1 MIRTRKIA
9 AALAVAFAALAAGG
23 LISSCGGSGDVKI
36 AAILPLSGQFALYG
50 TPIKQGIEL
59 AYEEYKAN
67 PDAPYPVALEFFDS
81 ESDPEK
87 AKVLLEEQYRAG
99 AVAAIGG
106 VTTSEAIAM
115 VPIADQA
122 DKVLL
127 SPSASS
133 PSLTGISR
141 NFFRIFPSDF
151 REGNKMGNF
160 AAEGLGIDE
169 VVVLA
174 AESPYARGV
183 QDVFQREFERFGG
196 TVAEV
201 IEYPPGGTDFTGLVQ
216 RALQSDPVGI
226 YVADYAQNTTKII
239 HELRK
244 QNFDGKI
251 LTTSAFSAAKTLTD
265 AGVDAEG
272 VILTQVAM
280 MPDWPAT
287 TRFLEGYQKKYGTP
301 ADIWAAHGYEA
312 FLVIAQALIDGG
324 RTPSDVWRGMRTIR
338 ELRGPSG
345 LIQFD
350 EKGDVAKYP
359 RVYVVEDGTLVD
371 YEQAVEE
378 KRGEILRRIEE
389 LNRSRARG

>member
-1 MIRTRKIA
+1 MSRTRKTV
-9 AALAVAFAALAAGG
+9 AALAVAAALAAGG
-23 LISSCGGSGDVKI
+23 FTSSCGADGDVKI
-36 AAILPLSGQFALYG
+36 GVVLPLSGQFALYG

-59 AYEEYKAN
+59 AYDQYQAD
-67 PDAPYPVALEFFDS
+67 PDAPYSIALQIVDS

-87 AKVLLEEQYRAG
+87 AEELLRQLYRDG

-106 VTTSEAIAM
+106 VTTSEAIEM
-115 VPIADQA
+115 VPVADEA

-127 SPSASS
+127 SPSASN

-160 AAEGLGIDE
+160 AAEGLGIDQ
-169 VVVLA
+169 VVILA

-183 QDVFQREFERFGG
+183 QDVFQSEFERYGG
-196 TVAEV
+196 EVIEV

-216 RALQSDPVGI
+216 RALQLGPVGI

-239 HELRK
+239 RELRR
-244 QNFDGKI
+244 QEFDGKI
-251 LTTSAFSAAKTLTD
+251 LTTSAYSAAETL
-265 AGVDAEG
+265 AGAGDEAEG

-280 MPDWPAT
+280 MPDRPET
-287 TRFLEGYQKKYGTP
+287 TLFLEGYREKYGSP
-301 ADIWAAHGYEA
+301 ADIWSAHGYDA
-312 FLVIAQALIDGG
+312 FRVLAKALEEGG
-324 RTPSDVWRGMRTIR
+324 RTPNDVWRGMRSIR

-350 EKGDVAKYP
+350 EKGDVAKFP
-359 RVYVVEDGTLVD
+359 RVYVVDDGQLVD
-371 YEQAVEE
+371 YEKAVDE
-378 KRGEILRRIEE
+378 KRIEILRRIEQ
-389 LNRSRARG
+389 LNRSRTRG